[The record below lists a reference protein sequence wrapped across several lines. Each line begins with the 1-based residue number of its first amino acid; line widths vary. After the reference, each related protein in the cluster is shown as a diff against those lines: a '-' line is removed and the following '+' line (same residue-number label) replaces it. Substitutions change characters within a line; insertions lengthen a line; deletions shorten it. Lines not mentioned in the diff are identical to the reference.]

1 MCKHR
6 LGPLGAGLDAGVPA
20 FVMSVI
26 QLCDGHHSLGE
37 RCGQGCMQCRG
48 ITGRPAST
56 FGCDTAGAAQVLG
69 HTQWSLLV
77 QPRCEDTLN
86 GAVHEAK
93 DRISRRFGRSQDRTI
108 STPHVP
114 LKRIKYVIN

>member
-1 MCKHR
+1 MTNVQAQARRGSGRRRARFRYECNTTPRRPSFARCSGAVRGACSVEGSQGGLHR
-6 LGPLGAGLDAGVPA
+6 RRGV
-20 FVMSVI
+20 
-26 QLCDGHHSLGE
+26 
-37 RCGQGCMQCRG
+37 
-48 ITGRPAST
+48 T
-56 FGCDTAGAAQVLG
+56 
-69 HTQWSLLV
+69 LLV

-93 DRISRRFGRSQDRTI
+93 ARISRRFGRSQDRTI